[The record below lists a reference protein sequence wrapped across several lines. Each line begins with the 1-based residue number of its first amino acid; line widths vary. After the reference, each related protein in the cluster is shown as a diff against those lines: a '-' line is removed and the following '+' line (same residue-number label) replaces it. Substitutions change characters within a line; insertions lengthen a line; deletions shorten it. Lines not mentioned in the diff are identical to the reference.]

1 MKLQILTFCAVL
13 MSGFVAPPSAASPK
27 SFATY
32 EGPDAVRTGTGG
44 SKLTK
49 HGIDYWISGSPPR
62 RYRLLGRLTD
72 ARYTAYHSD
81 VAGSPSIAK
90 RVKQLG
96 GNAVVVIHRRSNSE
110 GAIIGTGTGIFG
122 GIDERELTELDVIRY
137 EQDKPSD

>member
-1 MKLQILTFCAVL
+1 MKLQILAFCAVL
-13 MSGFVAPPSAASPK
+13 MSGFVAPPSAAAPK

-32 EGPDAVRTGTGG
+32 EGPDAVRAGTGG

-96 GNAVVVIHRRSNSE
+96 GTAVLVINRRSNSE
-110 GAIIGTGTGIFG
+110 GAIIGTGAGIFS

-137 EQDKPSD
+137 ESDELPG